1 MLSAP
6 TSTAPAASMRSI
18 SVASRLAGARSRL
31 IFEPARVARPATSNK
46 FLTAK
51 GTPANG
57 PTVFAAAI
65 SASIARALARAR
77 SAVTSV
83 NALRMVSCCLMR
95 ASAASVAS
103 SADILRPATALAI
116 SEAVISGLVVM
127 AASDREHG
135 RRLGLVRQREFVD
148 EAAEPQ
154 RDLEIGANGRP
165 PCFLDRQRQRFGDSV
180 DIIVQR
186 FGHHAPKQALSV
198 RPVSAAADA
207 GSPSAAPWCSRP
219 ADRSRPSRK
228 ILPRRFDPTA

>member
-18 SVASRLAGARSRL
+18 SVASRVAGARSRL

-57 PTVFAAAI
+57 PTALPAAI

-77 SAVTSV
+77 SAGVSV
-83 NALRMVSCCLMR
+83 KALRMALCCLMR

-103 SADILRPATALAI
+103 RADILRPATALAI

-127 AASDREHG
+127 AASDGEHG
-135 RRLGLVRQREFVD
+135 RRLGLVRQRKFVD

-154 RDLEIGANGRP
+154 RDFEVGANGRSP
-165 PCFLDRQRQRFGDSV
+165 SVLDRQCQRLRYGV
-180 DIIVQR
+180 DV
-186 FGHHAPKQALSV
+186 
-198 RPVSAAADA
+198 
-207 GSPSAAPWCSRP
+207 
-219 ADRSRPSRK
+219 
-228 ILPRRFDPTA
+228 

>member
-31 IFEPARVARPATSNK
+31 IFEPARVGRPATSNR
-46 FLTAK
+46 FFTAK
-51 GTPANG
+51 GTPASG
-57 PTVFAAAI
+57 PTVLPAAM

-83 NALRMVSCCLMR
+83 KELRMPSCCLMR

-116 SEAVISGLVVM
+116 SVAVISGLVVM
-127 AASDREHG
+127 AASGREDR

-148 EAAEPQ
+148 EAGEPQ
-154 RDLEIGANGRP
+154 RDFEIGPHRGP
-165 PCFLDRQRQRFGDSV
+165 PGLLDRQRQRFRYGV
-180 DIIVQR
+180 DIVVQR
-186 FGHHAPKQALSV
+186 LGHHAPKQSV
-198 RPVSAAADA
+198 RSQCTGNGGCGIAVS
-207 GSPSAAPWCSRP
+207 SS
-219 ADRSRPSRK
+219 
-228 ILPRRFDPTA
+228 LV